1 MRLFSFTMTDKRDL
15 RAISIYTMIDKN
27 NKDVPPKPSCSGLE
41 RGTTE
46 FKRASAAAM
55 QWKRMYVPGF
65 REKENE
71 RTKAASM
78 ATARVNGVQP
88 AHRLVPIKD
97 APPKPK
103 LEGKFGSLERN
114 PSIAAR
120 LRWNRRYVPGWKE
133 RVTKHDV
140 NYCRNKRSTNP
151 DYKLY
156 GFLRCSIGRALKY
169 TDSTRQKRTLEYVG
183 CTVKELRIHLESQF
197 NNDMNW
203 AGYGTEW
210 QVDHIIPLASALPV
224 SITAH
229 YTNLQPLPAAVNNAK
244 DNKIIPCYL
253 HKIIAHPGSPD
264 ELLDVALALLSY

>member
-1 MRLFSFTMTDKRDL
+1 
-15 RAISIYTMIDKN
+15 MIDKN

-71 RTKAASM
+71 RTKAANM

-244 DNKIIPCYL
+244 DDKIVPCYL
-253 HKIIAHPGSPD
+253 PKIIAHPGSPD